1 MRVVEEQ
8 EGEEVVDYVEEEE
21 EEEEEIL
28 YDFAQVLEDEV
39 GVQATQGRNMEEEEE

>member
-8 EGEEVVDYVEEEE
+8 VEEEEGDDVEEEE
-21 EEEEEIL
+21 EEEEEML